1 MPAFVSKGNLVR
13 RREDVVL
20 WVLGNVRDFACG
32 RRRKLG
38 QEDSVGTPSS
48 AKIFEIWS
56 TSVLPWRMG
65 SLDRSSPK
73 IHPMLHMSTSGP
85 YSFAPSRSSGD
96 RYHSV
101 TTSCVSGGLGSPVN
115 RARPKSATLICPRL
129 FMSRLDVL
137 RSRCTIQWLCISAVA
152 ETSCNRRVLISDC
165 KKGSCM
171 LSESVLRSCS
181 IKSMTRY
188 TLSPT
193 PGGFMVSLVP
203 HGEKRGGGVGN

>member
-1 MPAFVSKGNLVR
+1 M
-13 RREDVVL
+13 
-20 WVLGNVRDFACG
+20 
-32 RRRKLG
+32 RKLG
-38 QEDSVGTPSS
+38 QEDLVGMPSRV
-48 AKIFEIWS
+48 KIFEIWS

-96 RYHSV
+96 WYHSV
-101 TTSCVSGGLGSPVN
+101 TTSCVSGSLGSPVN

-137 RSRCTIQWLCISAVA
+137 RSRCTIQWLCISAMA
-152 ETSCNRRVLISDC
+152 ETCCNERVLISDC
-165 KKGSCM
+165 KKGTCM

-181 IKSMTRY
+181 IRSTTRY
-188 TLSPT
+188 TLGP
-193 PGGFMVSLVP
+193 PQG
-203 HGEKRGGGVGN
+203 HYGESCTEGR